1 VTEPAIKSQPVY
13 SPLQWDS
20 SAAWHLLV
28 AEGDGCVRLVELLAV
43 APQADFKVL
52 AATSDAGLAAKLG
65 KLAGP
70 ACQVVAGEDAL
81 MQALRAELGRSRM
94 GLRLYLAGTDAFLW
108 QSARE
113 ARTFGMSSD
122 EMHLERCGSLERP
135 VYCTHCTH
143 VTQGVKTNLV
153 VCPGCQRTLFVRDHF
168 SRHLAAY
175 MGFQIDA
182 EVPGVV
188 PPVEQVYP

>member
-1 VTEPAIKSQPVY
+1 VSSPAIKSQPVY
-13 SPLQWDS
+13 SPLQWDA
-20 SAAWHLLV
+20 SAAWHLLA
-28 AEGDGCVRLVELLAV
+28 AEGEGCVRLLELLAT
-43 APQADFKVL
+43 APKTGVKVL
-52 AATSDAGLAAKLG
+52 AVTPDAGLAGKLSKLG
-65 KLAGP
+65 QVLADS
-70 ACQVVAGEDAL
+70 EAL
-81 MQALRAELGRSRM
+81 QAALRDELSQSKM

-113 ARTFGMSSD
+113 ARGFGMSTD

-153 VCPGCQRTLFVRDHF
+153 VCPKCQRTLFVRDHF
-168 SRHLAAY
+168 SRHHAAY

-182 EVPGVV
+182 EVPGVI
-188 PPVEQVYP
+188 PPVEEAYP

>member
-1 VTEPAIKSQPVY
+1 
-13 SPLQWDS
+13 
-20 SAAWHLLV
+20 
-28 AEGDGCVRLVELLAV
+28 
-43 APQADFKVL
+43 
-52 AATSDAGLAAKLG
+52 
-65 KLAGP
+65 LAGP
-70 ACQVVAGEDAL
+70 ACQVFGSEEAL
-81 MQALRAELGRSRM
+81 TQALRAELGQGRM
-94 GLRLYLAGTDAFLW
+94 GLRLYLAGSDAFLW

-113 ARTFGMSSD
+113 ARAFGMSSD
-122 EMHLERCGSLERP
+122 EMRLERCGSLERP

-182 EVPGVV
+182 EVPGVI
-188 PPVEQVYP
+188 PPVEEAYP